1 MSLTRFHVQNN
12 ALSPPPQMPALRAS
26 ASEPA
31 LLLRRFFFPEI
42 LSTGGFTLDSGE
54 NVFQQLYRS
63 RPRGAEKDFGFA
75 LECMRMP
82 SHPPH
87 TMVNRA
93 KRGLLSSLIPSAH
106 RLLQSGAGL
115 SPKAVAGIQPDAII
129 ALLNGK
135 NSSLRYYTNNIFK
148 ISPLNGLI
156 QPLTSSQGTG
166 ITPQCPQ

>member
-12 ALSPPPQMPALRAS
+12 ALSPPRRCPHCGHLQAN
-26 ASEPA
+26 
-31 LLLRRFFFPEI
+31 RRFYCAGSFF
-42 LSTGGFTLDSGE
+42 LKYFQLE

-63 RPRGAEKDFGFA
+63 RPRGAEKDLRFA

-82 SHPPH
+82 SHLPH
-87 TMVNRA
+87 TTVNRA

>member
-1 MSLTRFHVQNN
+1 MTRFHVQNN
-12 ALSPPPQMPALRAS
+12 ALSPPPADARTAGICKRTGAFIAPVL
-26 ASEPA
+26 
-31 LLLRRFFFPEI
+31 FPEI
-42 LSTGGFTLDSGE
+42 LSTGGFTLNSGE

-63 RPRGAEKDFGFA
+63 RPRGAEKDLRFA

-82 SHPPH
+82 SHLPH
-87 TMVNRA
+87 TTVNRA

>member
-12 ALSPPPQMPALRAS
+12 ALSPPADARTAGICKRTGRFYCAGSFFLKYFQLVGSPSILGKTCSNSCTDLGHAVPKRTLGLRWS
-26 ASEPA
+26 ACGCHPICPTQR
-31 LLLRRFFFPEI
+31 L
-42 LSTGGFTLDSGE
+42 TGPNEGCF
-54 NVFQQLYRS
+54 
-63 RPRGAEKDFGFA
+63 
-75 LECMRMP
+75 
-82 SHPPH
+82 
-87 TMVNRA
+87 
-93 KRGLLSSLIPSAH
+93 LLSFLRPTGCF
-106 RLLQSGAGL
+106 RVGPGL

>member
-12 ALSPPPQMPALRAS
+12 ALSPALRAF

-42 LSTGGFTLDSGE
+42 LSTGGFTLNSGE

-63 RPRGAEKDFGFA
+63 RPRGAEKDLRFA

-82 SHPPH
+82 SHLPH
-87 TMVNRA
+87 TTVNRA